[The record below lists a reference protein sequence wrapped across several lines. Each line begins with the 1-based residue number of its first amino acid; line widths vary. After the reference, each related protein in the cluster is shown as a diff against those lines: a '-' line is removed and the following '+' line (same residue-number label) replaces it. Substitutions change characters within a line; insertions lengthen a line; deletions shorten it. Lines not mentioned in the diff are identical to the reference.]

1 MTRCAAL
8 TVAHAA
14 GVTLRAVRLDQIRVT
29 ADGRWVV
36 ADTSLALPMPCGAE
50 YVYCTRAESELAHTW
65 LAPEAISDG
74 LYGDWSDAFAFG
86 LLVYELMLGDPRGG
100 RSDADFASFLSAGG
114 RVAVP
119 RGAPD
124 LVTTMIEC
132 CVDPVPHMRPL
143 MVRAIDIIDMTLASL
158 RAPAPAPPPPPPAPV
173 RPVAAAPRR
182 PPTPPVAAARAP
194 QSVPPPPPVAP
205 PATPPSRPASPEL
218 AESRVVPRVR
228 FCIECGMGRFERA
241 KFCAGCGTRFPVIE

>member
-1 MTRCAAL
+1 MTHHAAL
-8 TVAHAA
+8 TMAHAA

-36 ADTSLALPMPCGAE
+36 ADTSLALPVPRGAE
-50 YVYCTRAESELAHTW
+50 YVHRTRTESELAHTW

-86 LLVYELMLGDPRGG
+86 LLVYELLLGDPRGG
-100 RSDADFASFLSAGG
+100 RSDADFASFLAAGG
-114 RVAVP
+114 RVSVP

-124 LVTTMIEC
+124 LVTAMIEC
-132 CVDPVPHMRPL
+132 CMDPVPHMRPL
-143 MVRAIDIIDMTLASL
+143 MMRAIDIIDMTLASL
-158 RAPAPAPPPPPPAPV
+158 RAPVPPPPPAPV
-173 RPVAAAPRR
+173 RP
-182 PPTPPVAAARAP
+182 TPVAAARAP
-194 QSVPPPPPVAP
+194 RSAPSPPPPPPPPAAP

-218 AESRVVPRVR
+218 AESRVAPRVR

>member
-14 GVTLRAVRLDQIRVT
+14 GVTLRAVRLDQIRV
-29 ADGRWVV
+29 AVDGRWVV
-36 ADTSLALPMPCGAE
+36 ADTSLALPVPRGAE

-100 RSDADFASFLSAGG
+100 RSDADFASFVAAGG

-158 RAPAPAPPPPPPAPV
+158 RTPVPPPPPAPV
-173 RPVAAAPRR
+173 RP
-182 PPTPPVAAARAP
+182 TPVAAARAP
-194 QSVPPPPPVAP
+194 RSAPSPPPPPPPPAAP

-218 AESRVVPRVR
+218 AESRVAPRVR